1 MTKTTKLYNLLK
13 LGERASIIYRCI
25 NDDDKLYG
33 YAYWDGERLE
43 SEDGGYYSIED
54 DIQSYS
60 WDDDNTL
67 IVWIEVA
74 WR

>member
-25 NDDDKLYG
+25 SDDDKLYG

-43 SEDGGYYSIED
+43 SEDGGYYSIDD
-54 DIQSYS
+54 DIHSYS
-60 WDDDNTL
+60 WYNDNTL
-67 IVWIEVA
+67 IVWINIP